1 MSETNKR
8 IIELRVEYFKD
19 KSEIILEQLS
29 DLLLNNDCDILEV

>member
-1 MSETNKR
+1 MSELNKR

-19 KSEIILEQLS
+19 KSEIVLEQLS

>member
-1 MSETNKR
+1 MSELNKK

-19 KSEIILEQLS
+19 KSEIVLEQLS